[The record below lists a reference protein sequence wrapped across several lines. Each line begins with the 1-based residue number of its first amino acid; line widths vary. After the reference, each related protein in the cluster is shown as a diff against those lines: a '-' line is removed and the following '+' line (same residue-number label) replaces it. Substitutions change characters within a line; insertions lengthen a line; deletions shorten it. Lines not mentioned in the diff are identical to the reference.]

1 MSWLCRRSAAQL
13 FFRLH
18 RGLTPAANTNVAAAR
33 LVRSQNSER
42 RFVTASRWL
51 GEGSIQS
58 EARVLDLERASGYV
72 ETGDR
77 NGVTATATRQP
88 PRLVVQAFWLTASK
102 FVAAALS
109 IALPVL
115 LVRLMPQTEYGI
127 FKEAFLFVSTTTS
140 IATFGVGMS
149 AYYFMPRHPE
159 RGGQIAL
166 NILVYNFVAGW
177 IPLIAVMFFPQVL
190 RFLFRTDALMPF
202 ALLLGFLVL
211 LTLTSSLVQQIP
223 VAMQDV
229 RYSTIFIVGT
239 QIARVILFAGAALW
253 FRSVKSIL
261 IAALL
266 NQLLSVA
273 VLIWYLDVKFP
284 RFWMHFDWPFFKEQL
299 AYALPYGAVGMM
311 WVIQKDLDNYFV
323 SHSLGPKDFAIY
335 AVGWVD
341 VPLLTLALESVVSV
355 MIVRISSLQKE
366 DRKADI
372 RYITASATNQL
383 AAIQFP
389 LFAMLFVAG
398 HDLIV
403 LLYTRN
409 YEQSAN
415 IFLVSLVL
423 LLLGVFLLDPII
435 RAYKEVR
442 NFLLVVRIG
451 VFIALFCTL
460 GPAIRHFGMIG
471 AAVSTVG
478 WQVIERI
485 LIALCAVRVVEAKV
499 SDIRLYDDLFKVTG
513 VTIVAGVLAHVVR
526 NLIPP
531 VHLIPRILA
540 VGVSVCAVYLPA
552 MYLLRLPGWDM
563 LTRERITAFVKKTLG
578 QLRSANA

>member
-1 MSWLCRRSAAQL
+1 MSPL
-13 FFRLH
+13 
-18 RGLTPAANTNVAAAR
+18 RGWFDPKTPNGVS
-33 LVRSQNSER
+33 L
-42 RFVTASRWL
+42 TASRWL

-273 VLIWYLDVKFP
+273 VLVWYLDVKFP
-284 RFWMHFDWPFFKEQL
+284 RFWMHFDWQFFKEQL

-485 LIALCAVRVVEAKV
+485 LIAVCAVRVVEAKV

-513 VTIVAGVLAHVVR
+513 VTIVGGALAYVVR

-540 VGVSVCAVYLPA
+540 VGVLCVRGLPSGDVRAAASWLGHVDQESV
-552 MYLLRLPGWDM
+552 LRRL
-563 LTRERITAFVKKTLG
+563 
-578 QLRSANA
+578 

>member
-1 MSWLCRRSAAQL
+1 
-13 FFRLH
+13 
-18 RGLTPAANTNVAAAR
+18 
-33 LVRSQNSER
+33 
-42 RFVTASRWL
+42 VTQ
-51 GEGSIQS
+51 GN
-58 EARVLDLERASGYV
+58 D
-72 ETGDR
+72 
-77 NGVTATATRQP
+77 NPVTATTTRQH
-88 PRLVVQAFWLTASK
+88 PRLAVQAFWLTASK
-102 FVAAALS
+102 FVAAALN
-109 IALPVL
+109 IALPIL

-127 FKEAFLFVSTTTS
+127 FKQAFLFVSTTTS
-140 IATFGVGMS
+140 VATFGVGMS

-177 IPLIAVMFFPQVL
+177 IPLFAVALYPQVL
-190 RFLFRTDALMPF
+190 HFLFRSDALVPF
-202 ALLLGFLVL
+202 AVLLGFLVL
-211 LTLTSSLVQQIP
+211 TTLTSSLVQQIP
-223 VAMQDV
+223 IAMQDV

-239 QIARVILFAGAALW
+239 QFLRVILFGAAALW
-253 FRSVKSIL
+253 FRTVEAL
-261 IAALL
+261 LVAALL
-266 NQLLSVA
+266 NQVA
-273 VLIWYLDVKFP
+273 SIVVLFWYLDVRFP
-284 RFWMHFDWPFFKEQL
+284 RFWMHFDWQFFKEQL
-299 AYALPYGAVGMM
+299 AYALPYGAVGML

-366 DRKADI
+366 DRKEDI
-372 RYITASATNQL
+372 RHVTAAATNQL

-389 LFAMLFVAG
+389 MFAMLFVAG

-403 LLYTRN
+403 LLYTRT
-409 YEQSAN
+409 YEASAN

-451 VFIALFCTL
+451 IFIALFCTL

-471 AAVSTVG
+471 AAVSTVA

-485 LIALCAVRVVEAKV
+485 LIAWCAVRVVEAKAH
-499 SDIRLYDDLFKVTG
+499 DIRLYADLFKVTG
-513 VTIVAGVLAHVVR
+513 VTIVAGLLAYAVR
-526 NLIPP
+526 NLIPARW
-531 VHLIPRILA
+531 LIPRILA
-540 VGVSVCAVYLPA
+540 VGICVCAIYLPA
-552 MYLLRLPGWDM
+552 LYLWRLPGWDL
-563 LTRERITAFVKKTLG
+563 LTRERITSFVRSNLG
-578 QLRSANA
+578 RLRGANA

>member
-1 MSWLCRRSAAQL
+1 MREQIILGDARLDLARRS
-13 FFRLH
+13 
-18 RGLTPAANTNVAAAR
+18 
-33 LVRSQNSER
+33 
-42 RFVTASRWL
+42 
-51 GEGSIQS
+51 
-58 EARVLDLERASGYV
+58 GYG

-273 VLIWYLDVKFP
+273 VLVWYLDVKFP
-284 RFWMHFDWPFFKEQL
+284 RFWMHFDWQFFKEQL

-403 LLYTRN
+403 LLYTRT

-485 LIALCAVRVVEAKV
+485 LIAVCAVRVVEAKA

-513 VTIVAGVLAHVVR
+513 VTIVAGALAHVVR

-531 VHLIPRILA
+531 AHLIPRILA

-563 LTRERITAFVKKTLG
+563 LTKERITAFVKKTLG

>member
-1 MSWLCRRSAAQL
+1 L
-13 FFRLH
+13 
-18 RGLTPAANTNVAAAR
+18 
-33 LVRSQNSER
+33 
-42 RFVTASRWL
+42 
-51 GEGSIQS
+51 
-58 EARVLDLERASGYV
+58 LDLGRGSGYG

-77 NGVTATATRQP
+77 KRVTATATKQP
-88 PRLVVQAFWLTASK
+88 PRLVVQAFWLTVSK

-177 IPLIAVMFFPQVL
+177 IPLIAVAFYPQVL
-190 RFLFRTDALMPF
+190 HFLFRTDALTPL

-239 QIARVILFAGAALW
+239 QIARVILFAAAALW

-261 IAALL
+261 IAAVL

-273 VLIWYLDVKFP
+273 VLVWYLDVRFP
-284 RFWMHFDWPFFKEQL
+284 RFWMHFDWEFFKEQL

-442 NFLLVVRIG
+442 NFLLVIRIG
-451 VFIALFCTL
+451 IFIALFCTL
-460 GPAIRHFGMIG
+460 GPAIRHFGMMG
-471 AAVSTVG
+471 AAVSTVT

-485 LIALCAVRVVEAKV
+485 LIAWCAVRAVDA
-499 SDIRLYDDLFKVTG
+499 SAHDIRLYDDLFKVTG

-526 NLIPP
+526 NFIPP
-531 VHLIPRILA
+531 AHLVPRILA
-540 VGVSVCAVYLPA
+540 VGVCVSAIYLPA
-552 MYLLRLPGWDM
+552 MYVLRLPGWDM
-563 LTRERITAFVKKTLG
+563 LTRERITAFVRKTWG

>member
-1 MSWLCRRSAAQL
+1 MNQQVYVNQYFGANVLIAKTL
-13 FFRLH
+13 FY
-18 RGLTPAANTNVAAAR
+18 G
-33 LVRSQNSER
+33 
-42 RFVTASRWL
+42 
-51 GEGSIQS
+51 GEGGGKTSPDGRLRGASSSRRPRI
-58 EARVLDLERASGYV
+58 LDLGRGSGYG

-177 IPLIAVMFFPQVL
+177 IPLIAVAFYPQVL
-190 RFLFRTDALMPF
+190 HFLFRTDALTPF

-211 LTLTSSLVQQIP
+211 LTLTSGLVQQIP

-261 IAALL
+261 IAAVL

-273 VLIWYLDVKFP
+273 VLVWYLDVKFP
-284 RFWMHFDWPFFKEQL
+284 RFWMHFDWQFFKEQL

-403 LLYTRN
+403 LLYTKN

-451 VFIALFCTL
+451 VFISLFCTL

-485 LIALCAVRVVEAKV
+485 LIAVCAVRVVEARV

-513 VTIVAGVLAHVVR
+513 VTIVAGLLAHVVR
-526 NLIPP
+526 NLIPAA
-531 VHLIPRILA
+531 HLIPRILA
-540 VGVSVCAVYLPA
+540 VGVCVCAVYLPA
-552 MYLLRLPGWDM
+552 MYVLRLPGWDM
-563 LTRERITAFVKKTLG
+563 LTKERITAFVKKTLG
-578 QLRSANA
+578 QLRSADA

>member
-1 MSWLCRRSAAQL
+1 MVK
-13 FFRLH
+13 
-18 RGLTPAANTNVAAAR
+18 RG
-33 LVRSQNSER
+33 E
-42 RFVTASRWL
+42 
-51 GEGSIQS
+51 
-58 EARVLDLERASGYV
+58 
-72 ETGDR
+72 R

-102 FVAAALS
+102 FIAAALS

-149 AYYFMPRHPE
+149 AYYFMPRYPE

-177 IPLIAVMFFPQVL
+177 IPLIAVAFYPQVL
-190 RFLFRTDALMPF
+190 RFLFRTDALMPL

-211 LTLTSSLVQQIP
+211 LTLTSGLVQQIP

-229 RYSTIFIVGT
+229 KYSTIFIVGT

-261 IAALL
+261 IAAVV

-273 VLIWYLDVKFP
+273 VLIWYVDVRFP

-403 LLYTRN
+403 LLYTKN

-471 AAVSTVG
+471 AALSTVG

-485 LIALCAVRVVEAKV
+485 LIAICAVRVVDA
-499 SDIRLYDDLFKVTG
+499 SAHDIRLYDDLFKVAG
-513 VTIVAGVLAHVVR
+513 VTMVSGVLAYVVR

-531 VHLIPRILA
+531 AHLIPRILA

-552 MYLLRLPGWDM
+552 MYVLRLPGWDM